1 MKRIFKYLMM
11 TVIAA
16 GTMFYS
22 CETMELEDLT
32 DPNALSPDL
41 ADADLLLNTIQV
53 NYLGAMQDMQYNG
66 AALGRISHMGGRVY
80 YENFGGGTVSGA
92 WGALYSGILPDI
104 DAIELQNGE
113 ENLLAF
119 HLGISKAMAAH
130 IMMGLVDSVGD
141 IPFEQANNPTE
152 YPNPAT
158 SDDEV
163 VYAGALALLDEAS
176 SYLSVAVAVT
186 DDLYYGGDTGN
197 WIKFVN
203 TLKMR
208 AMLTTGDYAG
218 ALAMTGVIDT
228 ADADMQ
234 FSYGTQ
240 ELQPDTRH
248 PWYASDYTTSGANI
262 YQSSWLMDIMTG
274 DTDEWNSLSV
284 AYPGAGME
292 EDGAAQRAVASDD
305 PRRRY
310 YFYRQNM
317 TTPGNSSLLFFSA
330 GGPYNWPT
338 SFNDGGW
345 DATDNGET
353 LSCSLISNPGHLDFT
368 IDGDGTQTAQ
378 EFNAPAG
385 TTRTVTFRGRW
396 CSNFLGYWGR
406 HHGNDEG
413 TPPDNFT
420 RTAVGVYP
428 SGGSFDNMP
437 DVINLDNHLNSQ
449 GNASLAVGNEAIKG
463 GVWQGNGG
471 GGAGI
476 WPIYLSSY
484 VHFMKAEAAMWLG
497 DTGTAR
503 AMMEIGMQ
511 HSFNKVLAM
520 ASVDPEADSNYFA
533 TSTDVSDFIAMKLAE
548 FDAAAGADTSLDA
561 FGWPVAKTQL
571 DVLAEQ
577 YFVAMYGGGYDAWNF
592 IRRTGA
598 PRHLSRGL
606 MDNTESG
613 PFPRTGVYPSGEIS
627 ANPSILQRQDNN
639 TTVFWDQGAVNPAN

>member
-53 NYLGAMQDMQYNG
+53 NYLSAMRDMQANG
-66 AALGRISHMGGRVY
+66 AELGRISYMGGRVY
-80 YENFGGGTVSGA
+80 YENFGSGTVSSA

-113 ENLLAF
+113 DNLLAF

-141 IPFEQANNPTE
+141 IPFEQANNPSE

-163 VYAGALALLDEAS
+163 VYAGALAMLDEAS
-176 SYLSVAVAVT
+176 SYLSAAVAVT
-186 DDLYYGGDTGN
+186 DDLYYGGDIGN
-197 WIKFVN
+197 WMKFVN

-234 FSYGTQ
+234 FTYGTQ

-248 PWYASDYTTSGANI
+248 PFYQSDYTSSGANI
-262 YQSSWLMDIMTG
+262 YQSSWLMDIMAG
-274 DTDEWNSLSV
+274 DMDEWMNTAV
-284 AYPGAGME
+284 AYPGAEME
-292 EDGAAQRAVASDD
+292 EDGAAQRAITSDD

-317 TTPGNSSLLFFSA
+317 TTPGNASMLFFNGA
-330 GGPYNWPT
+330 GPYNWPI
-338 SFNDGGW
+338 SFGG
-345 DATDNGET
+345 DSTNTENGET
-353 LSCSLISNPGHLDFT
+353 LSCSLIANPPHLDFT
-368 IDGDGTQTAQ
+368 IDGD
-378 EFNAPAG
+378 AG
-385 TTRTVTFRGRW
+385 GLKGRW
-396 CSNFLGYWGR
+396 CANFLGYWGR

-420 RTAVGVYP
+420 RTASGVYP
-428 SGGSFDNMP
+428 AGGSFDNMP
-437 DVINLDNHLNSQ
+437 DVVNYDNHGALT
-449 GNASLAVGNEAIKG
+449 ASNEAIRG
-463 GVWQGNGG
+463 AVGLGNGG

-511 HSFNKVLAM
+511 HSFDKVLSM
-520 ASVDPEADSNYFA
+520 GSVDPDADSNYFA
-533 TSTDVSDFIAMKLAE
+533 TATDVSDFIQMKLAE
-548 FDAAAGADTSLDA
+548 FDAAAGADTSLDQ
-561 FGWPVAKTQL
+561 FGWPVEKTQL
-571 DVLAEQ
+571 DILAEQ
-577 YFVAMYGGGYDAWNF
+577 YFVAMFGGANDAWNF

-606 MDNTESG
+606 MDNAESG
-613 PFPRTGVYPSGEIS
+613 PFPRTGIYPSGEIS